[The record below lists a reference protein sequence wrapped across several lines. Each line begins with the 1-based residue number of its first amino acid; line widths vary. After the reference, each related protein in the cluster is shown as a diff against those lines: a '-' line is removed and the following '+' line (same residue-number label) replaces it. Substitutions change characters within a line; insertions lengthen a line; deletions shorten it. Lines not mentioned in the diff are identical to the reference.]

1 MQKEYF
7 NELPRPTF
15 RWMKVNHLEL
25 DAEPAAALKPV
36 ELSTRQEGK
45 AEVKAYAGNQLP
57 DLGDFQG
64 SSKESLAEALAGGN
78 VNCSITVP
86 AGEKASVWLHYEVT
100 EENPRLVGQLKI
112 DAQKGS
118 ELHVFEL
125 FDGDAEGGYVNLLQ
139 YIEAEEDAK
148 VTISKVQIHGEG
160 VRHIDQRLTQESTR
174 AKVKFVSSEVG
185 GKQNLIY
192 VRSNLDHDEADFT
205 SASMYL
211 GSDDQLFDYSYWVP
225 TKGCKT
231 NTDILTTGALMGT
244 SKKYFRG
251 TIDFLRGG
259 KKAVGN
265 ESDVCLLLN
274 KGVHSISVPLL
285 LCKEDDVVG
294 NHASSSGQLD
304 KDMLFY
310 LMSRGFNEAGAQLI
324 IVESNIRPVID
335 QLGDEDLENK
345 ALQAVRTKM
354 QFCHQK
360 GNCNDKCTQRFPNLD

>member
-1 MQKEYF
+1 MSKEQF
-7 NELPRPTF
+7 NQLPRPTF
-15 RWMKVNHLEL
+15 RWMRVNDLPLEPVL
-25 DAEPAAALKPV
+25 PANLAPADLQVRIEGPAKAEPYTG
-36 ELSTRQEGK
+36 SR
-45 AEVKAYAGNQLP
+45 LP

-64 SSKESLAEALAGGN
+64 SSRESLAQALTGGN
-78 VNCSITVP
+78 ASCEITLG
-86 AGEKASVWLHYEVT
+86 AGKKASVWLTYTVSEQVPALT
-100 EENPRLVGQLKI
+100 GQLKI
-112 DAQKGS
+112 KAEAGS
-118 ELHVFEL
+118 DLHVFLL
-125 FDGDAEGGYVNLLQ
+125 FQGDAPEGLVNVLQ
-139 YIEAEEDAK
+139 YIEADDEAK
-148 VTISKVQIHGEG
+148 VTISKVQLQGEQ
-160 VRHIDQRLTQESTR
+160 VRHIDQRLTKEGKDAR
-174 AKVKFVSSEVG
+174 VKFVSAEVG
-185 GKQNLIY
+185 GKETIIY
-192 VRSNLDHDEADFT
+192 CRTDLDHDNADFT
-205 SASMYL
+205 TASMYL
-211 GSDDQLFDYSYWVP
+211 GSGSQLFDYSYWVP

-274 KGVHSISVPLL
+274 KGVHSISIPLL

-335 QLGDEDLENK
+335 QLGDTDLENK

-360 GNCNDKCTQRFPNLD
+360 GNCHDKCTQRFPHLD

>member
-1 MQKEYF
+1 MTKEQF
-7 NELPRPTF
+7 NALPRPTF

-25 DAEPAAALKPV
+25 DPLAEKALAPV
-36 ELSTRQEGK
+36 ELAVRQEGT
-45 AEVKAYAGNQLP
+45 AEVRTYEGNGLP

-64 SSKESLAEALAGGN
+64 ASAEALAQARQGGN
-78 VNCSITVP
+78 VNCSVTVP
-86 AGEKASVWLHYEVT
+86 AGEEASVWINYTVT
-100 EENPRLVGQLKI
+100 EAVPRLVGQLKI
-112 DAQKGS
+112 QAGKDS
-118 ELHVFEL
+118 RLHVYEL
-125 FDGDAEGGYVNLLQ
+125 FEGDAAEGLVNLLQ
-139 YIEAEEDAK
+139 
-148 VTISKVQIHGEG
+148 VTISKVQVHGEQ
-160 VRHIDQRLTQESTR
+160 VRHIDQRLTREGKEAR
-174 AKVKFVSSEVG
+174 VKFVSAEVG
-185 GKQNLIY
+185 GRQNLVY
-192 VRSNLDHDEADFT
+192 VRTDLDHDEAEFK

-225 TKGCKT
+225 NKGCKT
-231 NTDILTTGALMGT
+231 DTDILTTGALMGK

-294 NHASSSGQLD
+294 NHASSSGQID
-304 KDMLFY
+304 QDMLFY

-335 QLGDEDLENK
+335 QLGDENLENR

-360 GNCNDKCTQRFPNLD
+360 GNCHDKCTQRFPHLD